1 MALIKWFTFLVI
13 LQLFYS
19 FGVTTLTYALA
30 PFGIQTMT
38 VTLQPFQNETVEGTE
53 IASRIES
60 ATQSKI
66 NVPLVDLAFLVVY
79 TGNIFID
86 LVMNFLTALPGMF
99 NLLVDGLCL
108 LFNVDAYYAVSIKL
122 FIFIL
127 LTVTYFISIIVF
139 LLNLRSRGSIV

>member
-1 MALIKWFTFLVI
+1 MALIKLFTFLVI

-30 PFGIQTMT
+30 PFGLTT
-38 VTLQPFQNETVEGTE
+38 LAVTIQPFQNQTE
-53 IASRIES
+53 DTSAIASRIQS
-60 ATQSKI
+60 TTQSTI

-86 LVMNFLTALPGMF
+86 LVLNFFTALPGMF

-108 LFNVDAYYAVSIKL
+108 LFNVDAYYAVTIKL
-122 FIFIL
+122 FIFVF
-127 LTVTYFISIIVF
+127 LTITYFISIIAF
-139 LLNLRSRGSIV
+139 ILSLRSRGSIV